1 MSSLDEDTKRE
12 ELLSYREEVLRE
24 LGRRVDRVKEVD
36 ARIAATQYEVDSAQ
50 RDRVP
55 AGQTLRLLAQVSY
68 RQRLKK
74 QIEAQRRDRQEALE
88 DLQRAQVR
96 LADVDNELL
105 ELDES
110 LVVKSPPEG

>member
-1 MSSLDEDTKRE
+1 
-12 ELLSYREEVLRE
+12 
-24 LGRRVDRVKEVD
+24 
-36 ARIAATQYEVDSAQ
+36 
-50 RDRVP
+50 
-55 AGQTLRLLAQVSY
+55 
-68 RQRLKK
+68 LKK